1 MGKKIT
7 KAVKKVVKEV
17 TRPVEKVAKEIT
29 RPVKQVAG
37 ALAGHPDTPE
47 TVQQAPS
54 AAPTPAA
61 LIEVPQQEEVQTDTD
76 ATTESSRKKARAGG
90 KKSLSVARS
99 AGGGINI

>member
-7 KAVKKVVKEV
+7 KAVKKVVNKAV
-17 TRPVEKVAKEIT
+17 KEIT

-37 ALAGHPDTPE
+37 ALAGVPDMPE
-47 TVQQAPS
+47 IAP
-54 AAPTPAA
+54 PTPSAA
-61 LIEVPQQEEVQTDTD
+61 LIEVPQQEEVRTDTD
-76 ATTESSRKKARAGG
+76 ADTAASRKKARAGG

>member
-7 KAVKKVVKEV
+7 NAVKKVVKEV

-29 RPVKQVAG
+29 RPIKQVAG
-37 ALAGHPDTPE
+37 ALAGAPDMPE
-47 TVQQAPS
+47 IAP
-54 AAPTPAA
+54 PTPSAA

-76 ATTESSRKKARAGG
+76 AATESSRKKASAGG

>member
-7 KAVKKVVKEV
+7 KAVKKVVKKAV
-17 TRPVEKVAKEIT
+17 KEIT

-37 ALAGHPDTPE
+37 ALAGAPDMPDT
-47 TVQQAPS
+47 AP
-54 AAPTPAA
+54 PTPSAA

-76 ATTESSRKKARAGG
+76 ADTVSSRKKARAGG

>member
-29 RPVKQVAG
+29 RPIKQVAG
-37 ALAGHPDTPE
+37 ALAGAPDVPDTPAI
-47 TVQQAPS
+47 VQQTP
-54 AAPTPAA
+54 PAA
-61 LIEVPQQEEVQTDTD
+61 LVEVPQQEEVQTDTD
-76 ATTESSRKKARAGG
+76 ATTESNRKKARAGG

-99 AGGGINI
+99 AGTGINI

>member
-17 TRPVEKVAKEIT
+17 TRPVKQVAREVV

-37 ALAGHPDTPE
+37 ALAGATAGAPDMPEIAQPTP
-47 TVQQAPS
+47 
-54 AAPTPAA
+54 PAA
-61 LIEVPQQEEVQTDTD
+61 LVEVPQQEEVQTDTD
-76 ATTESSRKKARAGG
+76 AATESSRKKSRAVG
-90 KKSLSVARS
+90 KKSLSVTRS

>member
-7 KAVKKVVKEV
+7 KAVKKAV
-17 TRPVEKVAKEIT
+17 KEIT

-37 ALAGHPDTPE
+37 ALAGAPDMPE
-47 TVQQAPS
+47 IAP
-54 AAPTPAA
+54 PTPSAA

-76 ATTESSRKKARAGG
+76 ATTEASRKKARAGG